1 MRFFKRGGDEPPTG
15 AFWEWWAGARDR
27 VAHAIDTGGFD
38 ARLIAEVSKAVSS
51 VDPRM
56 AWEFAPGGASKHALC
71 ISPEGNP
78 EVRPGALRW
87 LASAPP
93 SDATWEYHASRQAS
107 PTLRT
112 LEIGDIRLDLN
123 DMRAI
128 ASWDASR
135 RRIDVRLWHPA
146 FERAPEPLR
155 QQASFL
161 FLDNLLGEDQVERWI
176 GQLDVLEAPID
187 GRTPGELKAE
197 VARRAAEPA
206 GDTWVL
212 GQRTGPAGQVEIV
225 LADAALK
232 RIDHPFADQRV
243 VITVVLEGGGMPD
256 KALADTLNAE
266 EDRLVEHLKGVATL
280 AGRTTSPGARVIDF
294 VAEDLDKV
302 RFGIDAWALDLPP
315 RRIKVAF
322 QHDPDWSFQRD
333 LGVR

>member
-1 MRFFKRGGDEPPTG
+1 MRFFKRGEQEPPTG
-15 AFWEWWAGARDR
+15 DFWNWWAGARDR
-27 VAHAIDTGGFD
+27 VAQAIETGSFD
-38 ARLIAEVSKAVSS
+38 ARLIDEVSKAVSS
-51 VDPRM
+51 IDPRM
-56 AWEFAPGGASKHALC
+56 AWEFAPGTTSKHALC

-78 EVRPGALRW
+78 EVRPAALRW
-87 LASAPP
+87 LESAPP
-93 SDATWEYHASRQAS
+93 PDATWDYHASRQAA

-112 LEIGDIRLDLN
+112 LGIGDIRLDLN

-128 ASWDASR
+128 ASWDATR
-135 RRIDVRLWHPA
+135 RRVDVRLWHPA
-146 FERAPEPLR
+146 FERAPDALR

-176 GQLDVLEAPID
+176 GQVDVLDAPIE
-187 GRTPGELKAE
+187 GRTPDELKAE
-197 VARRAAEPA
+197 VARGAAEPA
-206 GDTWVL
+206 ADTWVL
-212 GQRTGPAGQVEIV
+212 GHRTGPGGQGEMV
-225 LADAALK
+225 LAIAGLK
-232 RIDHPFADQRV
+232 RIDHPYADQHV

-266 EDRLVEHLKGVATL
+266 EDRLVAHLKGVATI
-280 AGRTTSPGARVIDF
+280 AGRTTSPGERVIDF